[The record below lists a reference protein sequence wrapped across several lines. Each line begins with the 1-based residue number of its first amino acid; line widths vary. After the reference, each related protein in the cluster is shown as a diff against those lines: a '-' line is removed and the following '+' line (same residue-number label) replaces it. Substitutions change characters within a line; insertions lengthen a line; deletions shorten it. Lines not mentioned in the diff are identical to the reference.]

1 MARQLIGDEES
12 SFEGTRAQ
20 NTIISDS
27 RGNVDLKGLLSA
39 WDDLFTRVNAT
50 TDKIT
55 KASEAAV
62 KATENVKRV
71 FDDIENTSTLKAVKQ
86 ATKTSYSKAI
96 ELAESQG
103 EHSKAN
109 ALRKKQQEEELK
121 QNKEFNERLKA
132 SFKEDVINGIFTRD
146 LKGAIQGFKQNIKE
160 ASNYYGSFGKVLT
173 LGIVKGLAS
182 GISTA
187 TKALN
192 GFAKGLNSTISS
204 IAGYKTAWDT
214 RLYGSGK
221 GHSGISDLVRN
232 NLALSPFVKQQTV
245 MEKLNSAI
253 GEGIAYNVEQR
264 AFLAAISDSI
274 ATTFDAFDTT
284 LKDLVRVQQADSTAY
299 RLGMEASL
307 NKYLNAMFETT
318 EYLNAVSDTVTTNL
332 YQATSLLDSSKAID
346 YEYQIQK
353 WLGALYSV
361 GMSSSAVGN
370 ISNALGQLLSGDIS
384 GTESGAGKLLVMA
397 AANSGVDYAKLL
409 TDGINSSDINLLMES
424 MVSYLQEIAS
434 DNKVVQS
441 QMAGIFGIQTADIRA
456 AKNLTGV
463 VNDIFKSGQGYNS
476 NSAMGM
482 LSSMLGSVGS
492 RMSMGAML
500 ENLTDNF
507 KYTLAE
513 GIASN
518 PALYGILS
526 IGNLLEE
533 TVGGINIPT
542 ISVMGNMVD
551 LEATVADLL
560 RAGALG
566 GSIMAGI
573 GPLFSG
579 LGELFTGNGLIG
591 AYNRF
596 ASTSASS
603 VSIGGKGLGIGSQT
617 LDSSLTA
624 YQGNSNSDDYMN
636 ANQAMIEDT
645 KKEASVSAEE
655 NYDHKTTDDMFNV
668 TQEILSLLQDVTD
681 AARSLN
687 VKVTN
692 FEDFPFPPEK
702 H

>member
-1 MARQLIGDEES
+1 MARQIIGDEES

-39 WDDLFTRVNAT
+39 WDDLFTKVNAT

-55 KASEAAV
+55 KASEAAA

-160 ASNYYGSFGKVLT
+160 ASEQYGGLGKALSVGL
-173 LGIVKGLAS
+173 VKGLD
-182 GISTA
+182 
-187 TKALN
+187 KAVNAL
-192 GFAKGLNSTISS
+192 GDFAKGLNSTISS

-221 GHSGISDLVRN
+221 GHSNISDLVRN

-274 ATTFDAFDTT
+274 ATTFEAFDTT

-307 NKYLNAMFETT
+307 NKYLNEMFETT

-370 ISNALGQLLSGDIS
+370 ISSALGQLLSGDIS

-463 VNDIFKSGQGYNS
+463 VNDIFKSGQNYNS

-542 ISVMGNMVD
+542 VGVMGNMVD

-579 LGELFTGNGLIG
+579 LGELFTGNGLVG

-603 VSIGGKGLGIGSQT
+603 VSIGGRGLGIGSQT

-624 YQGNSNSDDYMN
+624 YQGNSNSDDYMS

-681 AARSLN
+681 ATRSLS
-687 VKVTN
+687 VRVTN
-692 FEDFPFPPEK
+692 VEEFAWSKE
-702 H
+702 

>member
-39 WDDLFTRVNAT
+39 WDDLFTKVNAT

-132 SFKEDVINGIFTRD
+132 SFKEDVINGIFTGD

-160 ASNYYGSFGKVLT
+160 ASEQYGGLGKALSIG
-173 LGIVKGLAS
+173 LVKGLD
-182 GISTA
+182 
-187 TKALN
+187 KAVNAL
-192 GFAKGLNSTISS
+192 GDFTKGLNNTISS

-221 GHSGISDLVRN
+221 GHSNISDLVRN

-274 ATTFDAFDTT
+274 ATTFEAFDTT

-370 ISNALGQLLSGDIS
+370 ISSALGQLLSGDIS

-463 VNDIFKSGQGYNS
+463 VNDIFKSGQNYNS

-542 ISVMGNMVD
+542 VGVMGNMVD

-603 VSIGGKGLGIGSQT
+603 VSIGGRGLGIGSQT

-681 AARSLN
+681 ATRSLS
-687 VKVTN
+687 VRVTN
-692 FEDFPFPPEK
+692 VEEFAWSKE
-702 H
+702 

>member
-39 WDDLFTRVNAT
+39 WDDLFTKVNAT

-160 ASNYYGSFGKVLT
+160 ASEQYGGLGKALSAG
-173 LGIVKGLAS
+173 LVKGLD
-182 GISTA
+182 
-187 TKALN
+187 KAVNAL
-192 GFAKGLNSTISS
+192 GDFAKGLNSTISS

-221 GHSGISDLVRN
+221 GHSNISDLVRN

-274 ATTFDAFDTT
+274 ATTFEAFDTT

-370 ISNALGQLLSGDIS
+370 ISSALGQLLSGDIS

-463 VNDIFKSGQGYNS
+463 VNDIFKSGQNYNS

-542 ISVMGNMVD
+542 VGVMGNMVD

-603 VSIGGKGLGIGSQT
+603 VSIGGRGLGIGSQT

-681 AARSLN
+681 ATRSLS
-687 VKVTN
+687 VRVTN
-692 FEDFPFPPEK
+692 VEEFAWSKE
-702 H
+702 

>member
-12 SFEGTRAQ
+12 SFEGTRAE

-39 WDDLFTRVNAT
+39 WDDLFTKVNAT

-62 KATENVKRV
+62 KATKNVQET
-71 FDDIENTSTLKAVKQ
+71 FDSIENSSTLKAVKQ

-96 ELAESQG
+96 EQAESQG
-103 EHSKAN
+103 EHTKAN
-109 ALRKKQQEEELK
+109 ALRKKQREDELK
-121 QNKEFNERLKA
+121 QNKEFNERLHA
-132 SFKEDVINGIFTRD
+132 SFKEDVINGIFTGD
-146 LKGAIQGFKQNIKE
+146 LKGAIQGFKKNIKE
-160 ASNYYGSFGKVLT
+160 ASDQYGGLGKALSVGL
-173 LGIVKGLAS
+173 VKGLD
-182 GISTA
+182 
-187 TKALN
+187 KAVGALGN
-192 GFAKGLNSTISS
+192 FTKGLNNTISS

-221 GHSGISDLVRN
+221 GHSAISDLVRN

-264 AFLAAISDSI
+264 AFLSAISDSI

-284 LKDLVRVQQADSTAY
+284 LRDLVRVQQADSTAY

-307 NKYLNAMFETT
+307 NKYLNQMFETT
-318 EYLNAVSDTVTTNL
+318 EYLNTVSDTVTANL
-332 YQATSLLDSSKAID
+332 YQATALLDSSKAID

-353 WLGALYSV
+353 WLGALYST
-361 GMSSSAVGN
+361 GMSSGAISN
-370 ISNALGQLLSGDIS
+370 ISAALGQLLSGDIS

-397 AANSGVDYAKLL
+397 AANSGLDYAKLL

-441 QMAGIFGIQTADIRA
+441 QMAGIFRIQTADIRA
-456 AKNLTGV
+456 SKNLTGV
-463 VNDIFKSGQGYNS
+463 VNDIFKAGQNYNS
-476 NSAMGM
+476 TSAMGM

-492 RMSMGAML
+492 RISMGAML
-500 ENLTDNF
+500 ENLSENF
-507 KYTLAE
+507 RYTLAE

-526 IGNLLEE
+526 IGNLLDE
-533 TVGGINIPT
+533 TVGGINIPSV
-542 ISVMGNMVD
+542 SVMGNMVD

-579 LGELFTGNGLIG
+579 LGELVTGNGLIG

-603 VSIGGKGLGIGSQT
+603 VSIGGRGLGIGSQT

-624 YQGNSNSDDYMN
+624 YQGNSNSDDYMS
-636 ANQAMIEDT
+636 ANQAMIEDS

-681 AARSLN
+681 ATRSLS
-687 VKVTN
+687 VRVTN
-692 FEDFPFPPEK
+692 VEEFAWSKD
-702 H
+702 

>member
-39 WDDLFTRVNAT
+39 WDDLFTKVNAT

-160 ASNYYGSFGKVLT
+160 ASEQYGGLGKALSVGLA
-173 LGIVKGLAS
+173 KGLD
-182 GISTA
+182 
-187 TKALN
+187 KAVNAL
-192 GFAKGLNSTISS
+192 GDFAKGLNSTISS

-221 GHSGISDLVRN
+221 GHSNISDLVRN
-232 NLALSPFVKQQTV
+232 NLALSPSVKQQTV

-274 ATTFDAFDTT
+274 ATTFEAFDTT

-370 ISNALGQLLSGDIS
+370 ISSALGQLLSGDIS

-463 VNDIFKSGQGYNS
+463 VNDIFKSGQNYNS
-476 NSAMGM
+476 NSATGM

-542 ISVMGNMVD
+542 VGVMGNMVD

-579 LGELFTGNGLIG
+579 LGEVFTGNGLIG

-603 VSIGGKGLGIGSQT
+603 VSIGGRGLGIGSQT

-681 AARSLN
+681 ATRSLS
-687 VKVTN
+687 VRVTN
-692 FEDFPFPPEK
+692 VEEFAWSKE
-702 H
+702 

>member
-12 SFEGTRAQ
+12 SFEGTKAQ

-39 WDDLFTRVNAT
+39 WDDLFTKVNAT

-160 ASNYYGSFGKVLT
+160 ASEQYGGLGKALSVGL
-173 LGIVKGLAS
+173 VKGLD
-182 GISTA
+182 
-187 TKALN
+187 KAVNAL
-192 GFAKGLNSTISS
+192 GDFAKGLNSTISS

-221 GHSGISDLVRN
+221 GHSNISDLVRN

-274 ATTFDAFDTT
+274 ATTFEAFDTT

-370 ISNALGQLLSGDIS
+370 ISSALGQLLSGDIS

-463 VNDIFKSGQGYNS
+463 VNDIFKSGQNYNS
-476 NSAMGM
+476 NSARGM

-542 ISVMGNMVD
+542 VGVMGNMVD

-579 LGELFTGNGLIG
+579 LGELFTGNGLID

-603 VSIGGKGLGIGSQT
+603 VSIGGRGLGIGSQT

-681 AARSLN
+681 ATRSLS
-687 VKVTN
+687 VRVTN
-692 FEDFPFPPEK
+692 VEEFAWSKE
-702 H
+702 

>member
-12 SFEGTRAQ
+12 SFEGTKAQ

-39 WDDLFTRVNAT
+39 WDDLFTKVNAT

-160 ASNYYGSFGKVLT
+160 ASEQYGGLGKALSAG
-173 LGIVKGLAS
+173 LVKGLD
-182 GISTA
+182 
-187 TKALN
+187 KAVNAL
-192 GFAKGLNSTISS
+192 GDFAKGLNSTISS

-221 GHSGISDLVRN
+221 GHSNISDLVRN

-274 ATTFDAFDTT
+274 ATTFEAFDTT

-361 GMSSSAVGN
+361 GMSSSAIGN
-370 ISNALGQLLSGDIS
+370 ISSALGQLLSGDIS

-463 VNDIFKSGQGYNS
+463 VNDIFKSGQNYNS

-542 ISVMGNMVD
+542 VGVMGNMVD

-603 VSIGGKGLGIGSQT
+603 VSIGGRGLGIGSQT

-636 ANQAMIEDT
+636 ANQSMIEDT

-681 AARSLN
+681 ATRSLS
-687 VKVTN
+687 VRVTN
-692 FEDFPFPPEK
+692 VEEFAWSKE
-702 H
+702 

>member
-39 WDDLFTRVNAT
+39 WDDLFTKVNAT

-160 ASNYYGSFGKVLT
+160 ASEQYGGLGKALSVGL
-173 LGIVKGLAS
+173 VKGLD
-182 GISTA
+182 
-187 TKALN
+187 KAVNAL
-192 GFAKGLNSTISS
+192 GDFAKGLNSTISS

-221 GHSGISDLVRN
+221 GHSNISDLVRN

-274 ATTFDAFDTT
+274 ATTFEAFDTT

-370 ISNALGQLLSGDIS
+370 ISSALGQLLSGDIS

-463 VNDIFKSGQGYNS
+463 VNDIFKSGQNYNS
-476 NSAMGM
+476 TSAMGM

-542 ISVMGNMVD
+542 VGVMGNMVD

-603 VSIGGKGLGIGSQT
+603 VSIGGRGLGIGSQT

-636 ANQAMIEDT
+636 ANQAMIEDS

-681 AARSLN
+681 ATRSLS
-687 VKVTN
+687 VRVTN
-692 FEDFPFPPEK
+692 VEEFAWSKE
-702 H
+702 

>member
-12 SFEGTRAQ
+12 SFEGTRAE

-39 WDDLFTRVNAT
+39 WDDLFTKVNAT

-62 KATENVKRV
+62 KATKNVQET
-71 FDDIENTSTLKAVKQ
+71 FDSIENSSTLKAVKQ

-96 ELAESQG
+96 EQAESQG
-103 EHSKAN
+103 EHTKAN
-109 ALRKKQQEEELK
+109 ALRKKQREEELK
-121 QNKEFNERLKA
+121 QNKEFNDRLKA
-132 SFKEDVINGIFTRD
+132 SFKEDVINGIFTGD
-146 LKGAIQGFKQNIKE
+146 LKGAVQGFKKNIKE
-160 ASNYYGSFGKVLT
+160 AADQYGGFGKALSVGL
-173 LGIVKGLAS
+173 VKGLD
-182 GISTA
+182 
-187 TKALN
+187 KAVSALGN
-192 GFAKGLNSTISS
+192 FAKGLNNTISS

-214 RLYGSGK
+214 RLYGSGR
-221 GHSGISDLVRN
+221 GHSGISDLVKN

-245 MEKLNSAI
+245 MERLNSAI

-307 NKYLNAMFETT
+307 NKYLNQMFETT
-318 EYLNAVSDTVTTNL
+318 EYLNNVSDTVTTNL

-346 YEYQIQK
+346 YEYQVQK

-361 GMSSSAVGN
+361 GMSSSAIGN
-370 ISNALGQLLSGDIS
+370 ISSALGQLLSGDIS

-456 AKNLTGV
+456 SKNLTGV
-463 VNDIFKSGQGYNS
+463 VNDIFKAGQNYNS
-476 NSAMGM
+476 TSAMGM
-482 LSSMLGSVGS
+482 LSSMLSSVGS

-500 ENLTDNF
+500 ENLSDNF

-526 IGNLLEE
+526 IGNLLDE
-533 TVGGINIPT
+533 TVGGINIPS

-603 VSIGGKGLGIGSQT
+603 VSIGGRGLGIGSQT
-617 LDSSLTA
+617 LDSSFTS

-681 AARSLN
+681 ATRSLN
-687 VKVTN
+687 VRVTN
-692 FEDFPFPPEK
+692 VEEFAWSK
-702 H
+702 N

>member
-1 MARQLIGDEES
+1 MATPIVGRDES
-12 SFEGTRAQ
+12 SYDQTRAE
-20 NTIISDS
+20 NTILSDS

-39 WDDLFTRVNAT
+39 WDDLFTKVNAT
-50 TDKIT
+50 TDKRT

-62 KATENVKRV
+62 TASERVQGIYNEVK
-71 FDDIENTSTLKAVKQ
+71 NTSTLKATKD
-86 ATKTSYSKAI
+86 ATKASYSKAI

-103 EHSKAN
+103 EHTKAN
-109 ALRKKQQEEELK
+109 ALRKKQREEELQ
-121 QNKEFNERLKA
+121 QNKEFNERLRA
-132 SFKEDVINGIFTRD
+132 SFKEDVINGIFTGD
-146 LKGAIQGFKQNIKE
+146 LKGAVQGFKKNIKE
-160 ASNYYGSFGKVLT
+160 ASDMYGGFGKALSVGL
-173 LGIVKGLAS
+173 VKG
-182 GISTA
+182 ID
-187 TKALN
+187 KAVNALGN
-192 GFAKGLNSTISS
+192 FAKGLNSTIDT

-214 RLYGSGK
+214 RLYGSGR

-245 MEKLNSAI
+245 MEKLNTAI

-274 ATTFDAFDTT
+274 ATTFEAFDGT
-284 LKDLVRVQQADSTAY
+284 LRDLVRVQQADSTAY

-307 NKYLNAMFETT
+307 NQYLNQMFETT
-318 EYLNAVSDTVTTNL
+318 EYLNGVSDTVTTNL
-332 YQATSLLDSSKAID
+332 YQATSLLDASKAID
-346 YEYQIQK
+346 YEYQVQK
-353 WLGALYSV
+353 WLGALYST
-361 GMSSSAVGN
+361 GMSSGAIGN
-370 ISNALGQLLSGDIS
+370 ISDALGQLLSGDIS

-397 AANSGVDYAKLL
+397 AANSGLDYAKLL

-456 AKNLTGV
+456 AKNLSG
-463 VNDIFKSGQGYNS
+463 NLSEIFKSGANYTS
-476 NSAMGM
+476 ASAMSTLGSM
-482 LSSMLGSVGS
+482 LSSVGS
-492 RMSMGAML
+492 RMSIGEML
-500 ENLTDNF
+500 GNLTDNF

-518 PALYGILS
+518 PALYGILT

-533 TVGGINIPT
+533 TVGGINIPAV
-542 ISVMGNMVD
+542 SVMGNMVD

-603 VSIGGKGLGIGSQT
+603 VSIGGRGLGIGSQT
-617 LDSSLTA
+617 LDSSFTS

-636 ANQAMIEDT
+636 ANQSMIEDS

-668 TQEILSLLQDVTD
+668 TQEILALLQDVTD
-681 AARSLN
+681 STKNLN

-692 FEDFPFPPEK
+692 PQDFPWTK
-702 H
+702 D

>member
-12 SFEGTRAQ
+12 SFEGTKAE
-20 NTIISDS
+20 NMIISDS

-39 WDDLFTRVNAT
+39 WDDLFTKVNAT

-62 KATENVKRV
+62 KATKTVQET
-71 FDDIENTSTLKAVKQ
+71 FDAIENSSTLKATKQ

-103 EHSKAN
+103 EHTKAN
-109 ALRKKQQEEELK
+109 ALRKKQREEELK
-121 QNKEFNERLKA
+121 QNKEFNERLRT

-173 LGIVKGLAS
+173 LGIVKGLATGLS
-182 GISTA
+182 NA
-187 TKALN
+187 TKALS
-192 GFAKGLNSTISS
+192 GFTKGLNNTISS

-214 RLYGSGK
+214 RLYGSGR
-221 GHSGISDLVRN
+221 GHSGISDLVKN

-245 MEKLNSAI
+245 MERLNSAI

-307 NKYLNAMFETT
+307 NKYLNQMFETT
-318 EYLNAVSDTVTTNL
+318 EYLNNVSDTVTANL
-332 YQATSLLDSSKAID
+332 YQATALLDSSKAID

-353 WLGALYSV
+353 WLGALYST
-361 GMSSSAVGN
+361 GMSSGAISN
-370 ISNALGQLLSGDIS
+370 ISAALGQLLSGDIS

-397 AANSGVDYAKLL
+397 AANSGLDYAKLL

-456 AKNLTGV
+456 SKNLTGV
-463 VNDIFKSGQGYNS
+463 VNDIFKAGQNYNS
-476 NSAMGM
+476 TSAMGM
-482 LSSMLGSVGS
+482 LSSMLSSVGS

-500 ENLTDNF
+500 ENLSDNF

-513 GIASN
+513 GIASR
-518 PALYGILS
+518 PDLYGILS
-526 IGNLLEE
+526 IGNLLDE
-533 TVGGINIPT
+533 TVGGINIPAV
-542 ISVMGNMVD
+542 SVMGNMVD

-603 VSIGGKGLGIGSQT
+603 VSIGGRGLGIGSQT
-617 LDSSLTA
+617 LDSSFTS

-636 ANQAMIEDT
+636 ANQSMIEDS

-681 AARSLN
+681 ATRSLN
-687 VKVTN
+687 VRVTN
-692 FEDFPFPPEK
+692 VEEFAWSK
-702 H
+702 N

>member
-39 WDDLFTRVNAT
+39 WDDLFTKVNAT

-132 SFKEDVINGIFTRD
+132 SFKEDVINGIFTGD

-160 ASNYYGSFGKVLT
+160 ASEQYGGLGKALFVGL
-173 LGIVKGLAS
+173 VKGLDKAVNALS
-182 GISTA
+182 GFT
-187 TKALN
+187 
-192 GFAKGLNSTISS
+192 KGLNSTISS

-221 GHSGISDLVRN
+221 GHSNISDLVRN

-274 ATTFDAFDTT
+274 ATTFEAFDTT

-307 NKYLNAMFETT
+307 NKYLNEMFETT
-318 EYLNAVSDTVTTNL
+318 EYLNNVSDTVTTNL

-463 VNDIFKSGQGYNS
+463 VNDIFKSGQNYNS

-542 ISVMGNMVD
+542 VGVMGNMVD

-566 GSIMAGI
+566 RSIMAGI

-603 VSIGGKGLGIGSQT
+603 VSIGGRGLGIGSQT

-645 KKEASVSAEE
+645 KKEASVRAEE

-681 AARSLN
+681 ATRSLS
-687 VKVTN
+687 VRVTN
-692 FEDFPFPPEK
+692 VEEFAWSKE
-702 H
+702 

>member
-12 SFEGTRAQ
+12 SFEGTRAE

-39 WDDLFTRVNAT
+39 WDDLFTKVNAT

-71 FDDIENTSTLKAVKQ
+71 FDDIENVSTLKSGNR

-146 LKGAIQGFKQNIKE
+146 LKGAIQGFKKNIKE
-160 ASNYYGSFGKVLT
+160 ASDYYGGLGKALSAG
-173 LGIVKGLAS
+173 LVKGLD
-182 GISTA
+182 
-187 TKALN
+187 KAVNAL
-192 GFAKGLNSTISS
+192 GDFTKGLNSTISS

-221 GHSGISDLVRN
+221 GHSNISDLVRN

-274 ATTFDAFDTT
+274 ATTFEAFDTT

-307 NKYLNAMFETT
+307 NKYLNEMFETT
-318 EYLNAVSDTVTTNL
+318 EYLNNVSDSVTANL

-463 VNDIFKSGQGYNS
+463 VNDIFKSGQNYNS

-542 ISVMGNMVD
+542 VGVMGNMVD

-603 VSIGGKGLGIGSQT
+603 VSIGGRGLGIGSQT

>member
-12 SFEGTRAQ
+12 SFEGTKAQ

-39 WDDLFTRVNAT
+39 WDDLFTKVNAT

-160 ASNYYGSFGKVLT
+160 ASEQYGGLGKALSAG
-173 LGIVKGLAS
+173 LVKGLD
-182 GISTA
+182 
-187 TKALN
+187 KAVNAL
-192 GFAKGLNSTISS
+192 GDFAKGLNSTISS

-221 GHSGISDLVRN
+221 GHSNISDLVRN

-274 ATTFDAFDTT
+274 ATTFEAFDTT

-370 ISNALGQLLSGDIS
+370 ISSALGQLLSGDIS

-463 VNDIFKSGQGYNS
+463 VNDIFKSGQNYNS

-542 ISVMGNMVD
+542 VGVMGNMVD

-603 VSIGGKGLGIGSQT
+603 VSIGGRGLGIGSQT

-681 AARSLN
+681 ATRSLS
-687 VKVTN
+687 VRVTN
-692 FEDFPFPPEK
+692 VEEFAWSKE
-702 H
+702 

>member
-39 WDDLFTRVNAT
+39 WDDLFTKVNAT

-132 SFKEDVINGIFTRD
+132 SFKEDVINGIFTGD

-160 ASNYYGSFGKVLT
+160 ASEQYGGLGKALSVGL
-173 LGIVKGLAS
+173 VKGLDKAVNALS
-182 GISTA
+182 GFT
-187 TKALN
+187 
-192 GFAKGLNSTISS
+192 KGLNSTISS

-221 GHSGISDLVRN
+221 GHSNISDLVRN

-274 ATTFDAFDTT
+274 ATTFEAFDTT

-307 NKYLNAMFETT
+307 NKYLNEMFETT
-318 EYLNAVSDTVTTNL
+318 EYLNNVSDTVTTNL

-463 VNDIFKSGQGYNS
+463 VNDIFKSGQNYNS

-573 GPLFSG
+573 VPLFNG

-603 VSIGGKGLGIGSQT
+603 VSIGGRGLGIGSQT

-681 AARSLN
+681 ATRSLS
-687 VKVTN
+687 VRVTN
-692 FEDFPFPPEK
+692 VEEFAWSKE
-702 H
+702 

>member
-39 WDDLFTRVNAT
+39 WDDLFTKVNAT

-160 ASNYYGSFGKVLT
+160 ASEQYGGLGKALSVGL
-173 LGIVKGLAS
+173 VKGLDKAVNALS
-182 GISTA
+182 GFT
-187 TKALN
+187 
-192 GFAKGLNSTISS
+192 KGLNSTISS

-274 ATTFDAFDTT
+274 ATTFEAFDTT

-307 NKYLNAMFETT
+307 NKYLNEMFETT
-318 EYLNAVSDTVTTNL
+318 EYLNNVSDTVTTNL

-361 GMSSSAVGN
+361 GMSSNAVGN

-463 VNDIFKSGQGYNS
+463 VNDIFKSGQNYNS

-518 PALYGILS
+518 PALYGVLS

-542 ISVMGNMVD
+542 VGVMGNMVD

-579 LGELFTGNGLIG
+579 LGELFTGNGLVG

-687 VKVTN
+687 VRVTN
-692 FEDFPFPPEK
+692 PEDFPWTPERS
-702 H
+702 